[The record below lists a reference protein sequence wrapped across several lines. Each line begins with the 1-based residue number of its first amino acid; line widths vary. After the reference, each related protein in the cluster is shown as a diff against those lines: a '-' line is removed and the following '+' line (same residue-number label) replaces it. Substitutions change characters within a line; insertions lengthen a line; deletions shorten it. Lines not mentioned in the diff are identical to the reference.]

1 MGDIQLLPHLNYTI
15 NCILSFL
22 ASLKYIRLKNQT
34 LVANKRNKADISR
47 DLDIQTY
54 KVEYLSKKINIMQYL
69 DKVANCG
76 VTNFD

>member
-1 MGDIQLLPHLNYTI
+1 MVLLLLFITI
-15 NCILSFL
+15 NYIYPYFLLS

-34 LVANKRNKADISR
+34 LIGNKRNKTDIQR

-54 KVEYLSKKINIMQYL
+54 KVELLSKKINIMQYVE
-69 DKVANCG
+69 KVANTC

>member
-1 MGDIQLLPHLNYTI
+1 
-15 NCILSFL
+15 
-22 ASLKYIRLKNQT
+22 
-34 LVANKRNKADISR
+34 
-47 DLDIQTY
+47 LDIQTY